1 MPTSRPLSIV
11 VVVLISMA
19 GEVKAVTAQISPA
32 PAKVSPAGVKVGPTA
47 DIAFYLARGDADSC
61 GRGCKEWIAAEGKI
75 DLGAAQRLR
84 RLLAKLGRRRPP
96 IFFHSMGG
104 SIIGSIEL
112 GRLIRDQKLEVSV
125 AHTIPGGCDR
135 DKPLDE
141 SCEALKRSGQEL
153 EAQFDPA
160 ISMCNS
166 GCVWAFVGGTT
177 RFIPPWVKLGIHDV
191 GLDPDKALPRRTSV
205 SDVERAAH
213 ARIVEYV
220 REMGIDKALPAAA
233 FAVPFE
239 SPRFLERDE
248 IARYGIDR
256 RDFGETGWY
265 FADKPTAAMSKR
277 FFVRTDSGGQPRYHN
292 GLVHLD
298 CGVRQEI
305 RLAFGQQH
313 DSSERN
319 SADPVIDVNGQR
331 IVLPYQI
338 PSREFDLR
346 SAYLSAE
353 TVDLIGHGASIK
365 VSGIGQGRNNEPAG
379 SITLNMD
386 GFLDGSAKLRK
397 GCDQSARN
405 AAAVRRG
412 TKPAVLLPTAPNSLT
427 ERAQSLLVQPLP
439 PPAGGFGPPP
449 TPGTGPAVLSPT
461 APNSLT
467 DPKSVPT
474 VTIRSDQAEQKRIED
489 DRKRAQSLPAQ
500 PPPLPAAG
508 FGPPPNTFTRGPV
521 R

>member
-1 MPTSRPLSIV
+1 MPIPRPLSV
-11 VVVLISMA
+11 VVAVLISIV
-19 GEVKAVTAQISPA
+19 GEVKAVTAQILPE
-32 PAKVSPAGVKVGPTA
+32 PGKVSPAGVKVGPTA

-61 GRGCKEWIAAEGKI
+61 GRGCNEWIAAEGKI

-104 SIIGSIEL
+104 SITGSIEL

-166 GCVWAFVGGTT
+166 GCVWAFLGGTT
-177 RFIPPWVKLGIHDV
+177 HFVPPWVKLGIHDV
-191 GLDPDKALPRRTSV
+191 GLDPNKAPPRRTST
-205 SDVERAAH
+205 SDVERVAH
-213 ARIVEYV
+213 ARILEYV
-220 REMGIDKALPAAA
+220 REMGIDKALPAAT

-265 FADKPTAAMSKR
+265 FADKPTVAMSKR
-277 FFVRTDSGGQPRYHN
+277 FFVRTDSGGQPRYRN
-292 GLVHLD
+292 GLVRLD

-305 RLAFGQQH
+305 RLAFAQQH
-313 DSSERN
+313 DSSEPK
-319 SADPVIDVNGQR
+319 SADPMIDVNGQR

-338 PSREFDLR
+338 PSREFDVR
-346 SAYLSAE
+346 SASLSAKMF
-353 TVDLIGHGASIK
+353 DFIGHGANIK
-365 VSGIGQGRNNEPAG
+365 VSEIDQGRNKETG
-379 SITLNMD
+379 SSITLNMD
-386 GFLDGSAKLRK
+386 GFLDVSVKLRK
-397 GCDQSARN
+397 GCDQSAGN
-405 AAAVRRG
+405 AV
-412 TKPAVLLPTAPNSLT
+412 
-427 ERAQSLLVQPLP
+427 
-439 PPAGGFGPPP
+439 
-449 TPGTGPAVLSPT
+449 SPT
-461 APNSLT
+461 APIFLT

-474 VTIRSDQAEQKRIED
+474 VTIRRDQAEQKHIED
-489 DRKRAQSLPAQ
+489 DQKRAQSLPVQ
-500 PPPLPAAG
+500 PLPPPAG
-508 FGPPPNTFTRGPV
+508 GLGPPPNTFGTAPKPP
-521 R
+521 